1 MPKRGLI
8 FLSIATVAGMTILAI
23 AALARPLA
31 DARLP
36 IHWTLAGNPDH
47 VAPAKIAL
55 LVAPTGAAILS
66 VLLAC
71 LPAIAGVG
79 DGLRRSAGLY
89 ETLWITLL
97 LLLGALQVGLA
108 APALGWPVR
117 APVPLHLALAFLF
130 VAVGNLLG
138 KSRSMR
144 LIGFRTPWSLADED
158 NWIATNR
165 LGGRIMVVEGML
177 MVPLALLPLPP
188 SIAGPLRVTMI
199 AVLIVVPCLRS
210 WRLARAADA

>member
-1 MPKRGLI
+1 MI
-8 FLSIATVAGMTILAI
+8 FLSIATVAGMTILAV
-23 AALARPLA
+23 AALARLPA

-55 LVAPTGAAILS
+55 LVAPTGAAVLS

-71 LPAIAGVG
+71 LPAIAGVAN
-79 DGLRRSAGLY
+79 GLRRSAGLY
-89 ETLWITLL
+89 ETLWVALL
-97 LLLGALQVGLA
+97 LLFGAQQVGLA
-108 APALGWPVR
+108 GPALGWPVR

-138 KSRSMR
+138 KSRPMR
-144 LIGFRTPWSLADED
+144 LIGFRTPWALANED

-165 LGGRIMVVEGML
+165 LGGRIMVIEGML
-177 MVPLALLPLPP
+177 MVPLALLPLLP
-188 SIAGPLRVTMI
+188 SVTAPLRVTMI
-199 AVLIVVPCLRS
+199 GVLILVPCLRS
-210 WRLARAADA
+210 WRLARAAAA